1 MKSKSLFSIYVMLG
15 IMGAITTQAL
25 PVVYSSYGLDS
36 NQIYNLISIVFLAT
50 AFQPILGFI
59 IDKFFTQERGI
70 SLLLFLV
77 AVVGVGLVFVTTYP
91 FILFVILLFSVFRI
105 PLFAIMDGYS
115 AGIAQKHGLNM
126 GLIRSGSTVGFGVG
140 LTSLLI
146 FLNVFNLSAN
156 YSFLYM
162 AILALVAV
170 IIIEINNYKTKNRNI
185 EIEEKATTTL
195 DQDEEHNTQWV
206 VVSLLLILQVCF
218 FGFSILKVNY
228 TTPYLVE
235 YGYSNQIIATTTLIG
250 TIPIFILMP
259 LFGKIFNKFKHTT
272 IIALGISL
280 NVVQTALLLLFPTSV
295 VIVYLATFLNGFIFP
310 LYTPVFGLLLRKAL
324 SPKYVSTGFTTLFM
338 IQNLS
343 VFCFNQFVLI
353 SLLNTTGTTATAY
366 ITCLVFF
373 IFSFIPLI
381 ILRIN
386 KF

>member
-50 AFQPILGFI
+50 AFQPILGLI
-59 IDKFFTQERGI
+59 IDKFFSQERGI

-77 AVVGVGLVFVTTYP
+77 AVVGLGLVFVTTYP
-91 FILFVILLFSVFRI
+91 FILFVILLFSIFRI

-115 AGIAQKHGLNM
+115 AGVAQKHGLNM
-126 GLIRSGSTVGFGVG
+126 GLIRAGSTVGFGIG

-146 FLNVFNLSAN
+146 FLNVFNLDAN

-162 AILALVAV
+162 AILSIIAVV
-170 IIIEINNYKTKNRNI
+170 IIEVNNYKTKNKDTDV
-185 EIEEKATTTL
+185 EAKVASTFSHEE
-195 DQDEEHNTQWV
+195 ERSTQWTIV
-206 VVSLLLILQVCF
+206 ILLLILQVCF

-259 LFGKIFNKFKHTT
+259 LFGKIFSKFKHTT

-280 NVVQTALLLLFPTSV
+280 NVVQTGLLLLLPTSV
-295 VIVYLATFLNGFIFP
+295 FIVYLATFLNGFIFP
-310 LYTPVFGLLLRKAL
+310 LYTPVFGLMLRKAL
-324 SPKYVSTGFTTLFM
+324 SPKYVSTGFTTLFTV
-338 IQNLS
+338 QNLS

-353 SLLNTTGTTATAY
+353 SLLNSTGTITTAY

-373 IFSFIPLI
+373 MISFIPLL
-381 ILRIN
+381 ILRI
-386 KF
+386 KKY